1 MSKITEWFNNHTT
14 TDDNFDDESVVEEFL
29 HFERIQ
35 NPPSQRADLCAFLL
49 LDKLVPEKRDIIS
62 CAEHDQIWLDVSDDD
77 LAEVATEDDI
87 VYLLRCGVWHDDDE
101 ECLCMFV

>member
-14 TDDNFDDESVVEEFL
+14 TDDNIHDGIDDEFL
-29 HFERIQ
+29 MFERIQ
-35 NPPSQRADLCAFLL
+35 NPPSHRRDLCAFLL
-49 LDKLVPEKRDIIS
+49 LDKLVPGLLTIVS
-62 CAEHDQIWLDVSDDD
+62 CAEHDQIWLGVNDDD
-77 LAEVATEDDI
+77 LEEVATEDDI